1 MSHPSLFIDALQY
14 NNWSEEILKQINQ
27 GGLSAVHV
35 TICYHEDF
43 QEMVQNVVDWNRRFE
58 DFSSLIFLG
67 RTAADVV
74 KAQKEGRTAI
84 FFGFQN
90 CSPIEDNIGL
100 VEVCH
105 QLGAR
110 FMQLTYNNQSLLG
123 TGCYEENDPGIT
135 RMGKQVIKEMNRVG
149 LVVDMSHSAER
160 STLEAIEISERP
172 IAITHANPTFWH
184 PALRNKSNE
193 VLKALGES
201 GGMLGFS
208 VYPHH
213 LKDGSDCTLESF
225 CNMIADTAEIMGIK
239 NIGIGTDLCQ
249 NQPDSVVEWMR
260 NGTWTNDR
268 DYGEG
273 SASFAGFPDQPEW
286 FRDNRDFV
294 NIATGL
300 RSVGF
305 SNDDV
310 DLVMGKNWLNFSN
323 PRLNLYNKFMSS
335 ESVLIDIESDFMR
348 SPEKVMRLDRMGS
361 SFPTRLSFMRT
372 LIRRMSKENWQ
383 FKRTL
388 RKVDKDGYGVSVYS
402 AITPKRTYSLIAFT
416 QEIPADMRTDRVIAE
431 VWDATFSL
439 FDGVPTQEDI
449 DYLAENTPFRKVE
462 DTGRV
467 SLFWQ
472 EQIKV

>member
-1 MSHPSLFIDALQY
+1 MAHQSLFIDALQY
-14 NNWSEEILKQINQ
+14 NNWSEEVFQQINW
-27 GGLSAVHV
+27 GGISAIHV

-43 QEMVQNVVDWNRRFE
+43 QEMVQNVIDWNRRFE
-58 DFSSLIFLG
+58 DYSALIFQG
-67 RTAADVV
+67 RTASDVL
-74 KAQKEGRTAI
+74 KARKEGRTAI

-105 QLGAR
+105 QLGVR

-184 PALRNKSNE
+184 PALRNKSDE

-213 LKDGSDCTLESF
+213 LKDGSNCTLESF
-225 CNMIADTAEIMGIK
+225 CTMIADTADLMGI
-239 NIGIGTDLCQ
+239 NSIGIGTDLCQ

-286 FRDNRDFV
+286 FRDNRDFA
-294 NIATGL
+294 NIESGL
-300 RSVGF
+300 LSKGF
-305 SNDDV
+305 SNKDV
-310 DLVMGKNWLNFSN
+310 ELVMGKNWLNF
-323 PRLNLYNKFMSS
+323 F
-335 ESVLIDIESDFMR
+335 EA
-348 SPEKVMRLDRMGS
+348 
-361 SFPTRLSFMRT
+361 SFEPL
-372 LIRRMSKENWQ
+372 K
-383 FKRTL
+383 
-388 RKVDKDGYGVSVYS
+388 
-402 AITPKRTYSLIAFT
+402 
-416 QEIPADMRTDRVIAE
+416 
-431 VWDATFSL
+431 
-439 FDGVPTQEDI
+439 
-449 DYLAENTPFRKVE
+449 
-462 DTGRV
+462 
-467 SLFWQ
+467 
-472 EQIKV
+472 

>member
-213 LKDGSDCTLESF
+213 LKDGSDCTLKSF

-294 NIATGL
+294 NIANGL
-300 RSVGF
+300 KSIGF
-305 SNDDV
+305 SENDV
-310 DLVMGKNWLNFSN
+310 ELVMGKNWLNFFDAS
-323 PRLNLYNKFMSS
+323 F
-335 ESVLIDIESDFMR
+335 ESL
-348 SPEKVMRLDRMGS
+348 
-361 SFPTRLSFMRT
+361 
-372 LIRRMSKENWQ
+372 
-383 FKRTL
+383 
-388 RKVDKDGYGVSVYS
+388 
-402 AITPKRTYSLIAFT
+402 
-416 QEIPADMRTDRVIAE
+416 
-431 VWDATFSL
+431 
-439 FDGVPTQEDI
+439 
-449 DYLAENTPFRKVE
+449 
-462 DTGRV
+462 
-467 SLFWQ
+467 
-472 EQIKV
+472 

>member
-1 MSHPSLFIDALQY
+1 MAHQSLFIDALQY
-14 NNWSEEILKQINQ
+14 NNWSEEVFQQINW
-27 GGLSAVHV
+27 GGISAIHV

-43 QEMVQNVVDWNRRFE
+43 QEMVQNVIDWNRRFE
-58 DFSSLIFLG
+58 DFSALIFQG
-67 RTAADVV
+67 RTASDVL
-74 KAQKEGRTAI
+74 KARKEGRTAI

-105 QLGAR
+105 QLGVR

-184 PALRNKSNE
+184 PALRNKSDE
-193 VLKALGES
+193 VLRALGES

-213 LKDGSDCTLESF
+213 LKDGSNCTLESF
-225 CNMIADTAEIMGIK
+225 CNMIADTADLMGI
-239 NIGIGTDLCQ
+239 NSIGIGTDLCQ

-286 FRDNRDFV
+286 FRDNRDFA
-294 NIATGL
+294 NIESGL
-300 RSVGF
+300 LSKGF
-305 SNDDV
+305 SNEDV
-310 DLVMGKNWLNFSN
+310 ELVMGKNWLNF
-323 PRLNLYNKFMSS
+323 F
-335 ESVLIDIESDFMR
+335 EA
-348 SPEKVMRLDRMGS
+348 
-361 SFPTRLSFMRT
+361 SFEPL
-372 LIRRMSKENWQ
+372 K
-383 FKRTL
+383 
-388 RKVDKDGYGVSVYS
+388 
-402 AITPKRTYSLIAFT
+402 
-416 QEIPADMRTDRVIAE
+416 
-431 VWDATFSL
+431 
-439 FDGVPTQEDI
+439 
-449 DYLAENTPFRKVE
+449 
-462 DTGRV
+462 
-467 SLFWQ
+467 
-472 EQIKV
+472 